1 MAEILKNTLETEEDI
16 LKDRY
21 LIFFLA
27 NENYGIEVR
36 HVTEII

>member
-21 LIFFLA
+21 LIFFLPMRTM
-27 NENYGIEVR
+27 GLKSGM
-36 HVTEII
+36 